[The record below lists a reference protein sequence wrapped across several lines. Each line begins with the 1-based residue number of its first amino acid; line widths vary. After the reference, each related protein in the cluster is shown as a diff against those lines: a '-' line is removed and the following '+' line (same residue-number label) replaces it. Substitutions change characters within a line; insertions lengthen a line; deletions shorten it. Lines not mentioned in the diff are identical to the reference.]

1 MPDPP
6 PPSPPRASRAD
17 GSDATD
23 DDAAFTAAL
32 YSRIHGVGGDG
43 VAAAATASP
52 PSRTALS
59 SPPLASNGGE
69 GLEDSD
75 QDAALH
81 AAHRWSAARNEHDL
95 LVPPA
100 TKPSVAP
107 PAFVARV
114 RERLQRELLGVLTEG
129 GGEANVGTGAGAG
142 DNGVHRP
149 RAAASSATTPATAVT
164 TPATATTFQGFL
176 ARLET
181 DLASQYDRVLQDDFD
196 ALRPSTEGQCPPTT
210 WSASLQADVPV
221 HAASTFATR
230 HGVTLDEACAMAQ
243 RLVDDVV
250 AGYKAYFE
258 AEQDVLAVAERYD
271 ALQAW
276 AHQSKALFAQ
286 ADTVEGTVSAFDEM
300 VAHYFQTGVDPSA
313 PDTQTTDGGVW
324 ANKMRAAKQAWLDVQ
339 AQRHVVDRL
348 QAVVGHACTC
358 KVCFGATVTTALVPC
373 GHTLCKACAEQVGQC
388 PFCNATFYTRQDLYF
403 G

>member
-142 DNGVHRP
+142 DSSVINEVAAHSAGKAADAMHEAL
-149 RAAASSATTPATAVT
+149 AAAGAFEV
-164 TPATATTFQGFL
+164 G
-176 ARLET
+176 
-181 DLASQYDRVLQDDFD
+181 RV
-196 ALRPSTEGQCPPTT
+196 R
-210 WSASLQADVPV
+210 
-221 HAASTFATR
+221 
-230 HGVTLDEACAMAQ
+230 
-243 RLVDDVV
+243 
-250 AGYKAYFE
+250 
-258 AEQDVLAVAERYD
+258 
-271 ALQAW
+271 
-276 AHQSKALFAQ
+276 
-286 ADTVEGTVSAFDEM
+286 
-300 VAHYFQTGVDPSA
+300 
-313 PDTQTTDGGVW
+313 
-324 ANKMRAAKQAWLDVQ
+324 
-339 AQRHVVDRL
+339 
-348 QAVVGHACTC
+348 
-358 KVCFGATVTTALVPC
+358 CF
-373 GHTLCKACAEQVGQC
+373 
-388 PFCNATFYTRQDLYF
+388 
-403 G
+403 